1 MGSKEVKLVQT
12 ETVDFG
18 FIYDAKKQQQIFQK
32 MIDRFSKLSKEY
44 NIRTVLFT
52 LENLDLEEQ
61 AISGTIIEGDRVSQ
75 GFCELPPLIYN
86 FALHSIGD
94 KIEKM
99 RNLRKMEN
107 IIVINPIN
115 RFIQEI
121 IFEMLTSLTGSQQFL
136 LPSVS
141 LNTATLT
148 EYLNKYDSLFLLP
161 EKTFHP
167 PKAVIIKK
175 TRKNNY
181 MICIGQNGQICEKN
195 DIVNYIQKMT
205 NNKKHILMRGIECF
219 KWENGPLEARI
230 YLQKG
235 TDGEWSVT
243 NIMAKHGIFSRNAV
257 YHSKISNILC
267 DLYHNENK
275 VVEET
280 LVDISL
286 RIGKFLDFYIPFLG
300 SCTLDYIFDENYR
313 PYLIYV
319 TGFEQDQ
326 YVYHHMDSEA
336 QANLLNNAFYYLL
349 FLMYNHVT
357 ERGQQNEV
365 DKS

>member
-1 MGSKEVKLVQT
+1 VKLVQT

-18 FIYDAKKQQQIFQK
+18 FIYNAKKQQQIFPK
-32 MIDRFSKLSKEY
+32 MIDHFSKLSKEY

-61 AISGTIIEGDRVSQ
+61 AISGTIIEGDRISQ
-75 GFCELPPLIYN
+75 GSCELPPLIYN
-86 FALHSIGD
+86 FALHSTEN

-107 IIVINPIN
+107 ITVINPIN
-115 RFIQEI
+115 CFVQDI
-121 IFEMLTSLTGSQQFL
+121 IFEMLASLTGSQQFL

-148 EYLNKYDSLFLLP
+148 EYLHKYDTLFLLP

-175 TRKNNY
+175 TRNNNY

-230 YLQKG
+230 YLQK
-235 TDGEWSVT
+235 DANGEWSVT
-243 NIMAKHGIFSRNAV
+243 TITAKNGIFSRNAF
-257 YHSKISNILC
+257 YHSTISNILC
-267 DLYHNENK
+267 DLYHDKNK
-275 VVEET
+275 EVEET
-280 LVDISL
+280 LADVSL
-286 RIGKFLDFYIPFLG
+286 QIGRFLDFYIPFMG
-300 SCTLDYIFDENYR
+300 SCTLDYIFDENGC

-319 TGFEQDQ
+319 AGFEQDP
-326 YVYHHMDSEA
+326 YLYHHMDSET
-336 QANLLNNAFYYLL
+336 QSNLLNNAFHYLL
-349 FLMYNHVT
+349 FLMYRYVA

-365 DKS
+365 DKSGERGC